1 MTIDLNDED
10 TITSCILSLDEE
22 ALEMMMSL
30 LLMKESFLLML
41 IVTLDEEALLV
52 MI

>member
-10 TITSCILSLDEE
+10 TITSCILSLNEE

-30 LLMKESFLLML
+30 LLMKESLLML
-41 IVTLDEEALLV
+41 IVSLDEEALLM